1 MAKKV
6 TRTDK
11 VFRVLMPGENGT
23 DVVVDCATSEQAL
36 SYVGLGGEYQG
47 QITVLREMSI
57 EDWLSNSRVV
67 VKKEDK

>member
-23 DVVVDCATSEQAL
+23 DVIVDCATSEEAL
-36 SYVGLGGEYQG
+36 SYVEGGGAYQG
-47 QITVLREMSI
+47 QVTVLREMTI
-57 EDWLSNSRVV
+57 EDWLAHSTVTE
-67 VKKEDK
+67 KKEDK